1 MLFGAVREAGDAA
14 SPAVGTIA
22 ASPAAQ
28 DEVNGNGAGEKTQAE
43 VEGAVFVAPAAAV
56 RGLIPAELGAP
67 KNGGL
72 KKRISKADFGGSAT
86 E

>member
-28 DEVNGNGAGEKTQAE
+28 DEVNEGGAGEKTQAE
-43 VEGAVFVAPAAAV
+43 VEGAVFVAPAV
-56 RGLIPAELGAP
+56 FTRR
-67 KNGGL
+67 NGGE
-72 KKRISKADFGGSAT
+72 K